1 MTDLHIHTCAHV
13 SLEVKETELVA
24 CWLSRLSKLSTITI
38 VCDKLKSYNLN
49 PYIINWILS
58 FLRDQKQRVVIDRG
72 TTKFVDIN
80 RGVPQVLAP
89 VLFSVMVND
98 ITAANP
104 SCNLLVKYTDNITI
118 GAPVG
123 SSVVDQLQTEVNNI
137 PCWATEN
144 WMTLILKKTWEMILR
159 GKTKKP
165 LPVPL
170 LDMKRKNALNY

>member
-1 MTDLHIHTCAHV
+1 M
-13 SLEVKETELVA
+13 
-24 CWLSRLSKLSTITI
+24 
-38 VCDKLKSYNLN
+38 CDKLKSYNLN

-58 FLRDQKQRVVIDRG
+58 FLRDQKQRVVIDRV

-118 GAPVG
+118 GVPVG
-123 SSVVDQLQTEVNNI
+123 SSVVDQSQTEVNNI

-144 WMTLILKKTWEMILR
+144 
-159 GKTKKP
+159 
-165 LPVPL
+165 
-170 LDMKRKNALNY
+170 

>member
-58 FLRDQKQRVVIDRG
+58 FLR
-72 TTKFVDIN
+72 VDIN

-118 GAPVG
+118 GVPVG

-170 LDMKRKNALNY
+170 LDMKRKNTLNY